1 MTRLFAS
8 FATSILTLACA
19 SAGDA
24 AECRFYEIKNDPFSQ
39 DVFVKTE
46 WELLT
51 NRSHSSFNQSKGVE
65 FEVHVRAVTDGQQDY
80 LVLKLELMDI
90 TVFKPTA
97 NDMRNAVTVRQ
108 GDLLRITLVDES
120 VVELPAEKTVWA
132 PTRLKQK
139 GNQYVYRATL
149 ESRYLISAESAQD
162 LVRQNAKYLFLES
175 TRNGYEFMDR
185 DKQFDFK
192 IKDKMRRTIKRAVRC
207 LKQA

>member
-1 MTRLFAS
+1 
-8 FATSILTLACA
+8 
-19 SAGDA
+19 
-24 AECRFYEIKNDPFSQ
+24 
-39 DVFVKTE
+39 
-46 WELLT
+46 
-51 NRSHSSFNQSKGVE
+51 
-65 FEVHVRAVTDGQQDY
+65 
-80 LVLKLELMDI
+80 
-90 TVFKPTA
+90 
-97 NDMRNAVTVRQ
+97 MRNAVTVRQ

-139 GNQYVYRATL
+139 GNQYFYRATL